1 MCLSPTP
8 NGSTVL
14 QRFECGNVM
23 YVLPIL
29 LSFNIGVPRP
39 QSHGLHVPDALHT
52 CARAPLDDSGSLATS
67 PTDELK
73 GVKRCSQNSQTQ
85 ICYFFLCM
93 L

>member
-1 MCLSPTP
+1 
-8 NGSTVL
+8 
-14 QRFECGNVM
+14 M

-29 LSFNIGVPRP
+29 LSFNIGVHRP

-73 GVKRCSQNSQTQ
+73 GMKQHSQNSQT
-85 ICYFFLCM
+85 
-93 L
+93 